1 MDKIVVDQAG
11 SPDGGAGRLRS
22 ELVSYVRTNYRS
34 NYEVIG
40 LHTYLTPGWLV
51 ERERLAF
58 RASRKIALNNASFFL
73 PDGHKTVLL
82 QNVIHFSSADE
93 RNAIGY
99 HKPSARI
106 RAQIPIIRAGA
117 RFADRIVVP
126 SSEMHRRVLEVMPS
140 IKGRIDVRF
149 LPLTKPAW
157 AGAKPDERPIILLPQ
172 APQPYKPLD
181 FHIGRLVK
189 ALKVANLEATIVCTS
204 TPEELPQSTS
214 IPNVKLIGR
223 LSHEELDRW
232 YGRAQAV
239 YFPTT
244 FESFGYP
251 VAEARAGGRWLIGQD
266 TLQNREIA
274 GNSLLGFD
282 VADLDSLAAAVS
294 RIGDPQP
301 QPQPEPFSP
310 VRFFDDVIF
319 GNSIA

>member
-22 ELVSYVRTNYRS
+22 ELVSYVRTNPRS
-34 NYEVIG
+34 DCEVIG

-51 ERERLAF
+51 EREKLAF
-58 RASRKIALNNASFFL
+58 HASRKVALNNASFFL
-73 PDGHKTVLL
+73 PNGYKTVLL
-82 QNVIHFSSADE
+82 QNVIHFSSTDE
-93 RNAIGY
+93 RHAIGY
-99 HKPSARI
+99 RKPSARI

-117 RFADRIVVP
+117 RFADRIIVP
-126 SSEMHRRVLEVMPS
+126 SSEMRRRVLEVMPS
-140 IKGRIDVRF
+140 TRGRIDVRF
-149 LPLTKPAW
+149 LPLTRPAW
-157 AGAKPDERPIILLPQ
+157 AGAKPDGCPIILLPQ

-181 FHIGRLVK
+181 FHIGRLVE
-189 ALKVANLEATIVCTS
+189 ALKVANLAATIVCTS
-204 TPEELPQSTS
+204 TPEELPHSAT
-214 IPNVKLIGR
+214 IPNVKLVGR
-223 LSHEELDRW
+223 LSHRELDTW

-244 FESFGYP
+244 YESFGYP
-251 VAEARAGGRWLIGQD
+251 VAEARAGGRWLIGQN
-266 TLQNREIA
+266 TEQNREIA

-282 VADLDSLAAAVS
+282 VANLDSLAESVS

-301 QPQPEPFSP
+301 QPHPEPFDP